1 MENPIHYSQ
10 GIRRLAIIG
19 VGAVG
24 SAFAYAL
31 VQAGRPREI
40 VLIDHDRRLAEGQVM
55 DLSHCLPYGRPV
67 KLEVGDLDTAA
78 DCDLVVIT
86 AGAAQRPGESRID
99 LVKRNAEIMG
109 GFFPRL
115 SKANPKG
122 LFVLITNPVDV
133 MTRLA
138 VKLSGLSP
146 EQVFG
151 TGTTLDTARFR
162 QLLSQHLSVDPRNVH
177 AYVVGEHGDSEV
189 LLWSNATVG
198 PYPVEEYARRVG
210 APIDAA
216 VKAAIETGV
225 RRAAYEIIERK
236 GMTNFAIGIAT
247 QRIFE
252 SLSSNQSTLQ
262 TVSRQ
267 LGNAYG
273 LGDVCM
279 ALPCLLRRSGAS
291 EPMEMHLTPEEH
303 TALMASAEKL
313 DGVYRALGA

>member
-1 MENPIHYSQ
+1 MLNPILATQ

-40 VLIDHDRRLAEGQVM
+40 VLIDHDPRLAEGQMM

-67 KLEVGDLDTAA
+67 KLEVGGLDAAA

-109 GFFPRL
+109 TFFPRL

-189 LLWSNATVG
+189 LLWSNAAIG

-210 APIDAA
+210 VPLDAA
-216 VKAAIETGV
+216 VKASIETGV

-267 LGNAYG
+267 LGSAYG
-273 LGDVCM
+273 LGEICM
-279 ALPCLLRRSGAS
+279 ALPCLLKRSGAT

-303 TALMASAEKL
+303 DALMASAAKL
-313 DGVYRALGA
+313 DGVYSALGV